1 MHKFKELK
9 VWQEGMEL
17 AKMVYQASRSF
28 PAEER
33 FNLTSQINRAAV
45 SVPSNIAEGAGRNSN
60 KEFAQFLNV
69 SLGSSFEIET
79 QMLLAIAFG
88 YVEEENAK
96 ALFEQLDK
104 TQRMINS
111 FRTKLLNN

>member
-33 FNLTSQINRAAV
+33 YNLTSQINRAAV
-45 SVPSNIAEGAGRNSN
+45 SVPSNIAEGADRNSN

-79 QMLLAIAFG
+79 QMLLAIGFG
-88 YVEEENAK
+88 YVEEESAK